1 MRPAMRSLFV
11 QARRAGTAAAADP
24 NAALITSEVAA
35 LAAEGK
41 KLMWVFLGAPG
52 VGKGTYASRV
62 AKLLGVPH
70 VSAGDLVRDEIRA
83 GTALAKE
90 MAEVTGRGQ
99 LLPDQMVLTL
109 LNKRLAAGAAA
120 GEKGVLLDGFPRT
133 LKQAVR
139 SRRPRRS
146 LLRPSHAPPPA
157 HRSCWTRRP
166 RGSARR

>member
-1 MRPAMRSLFV
+1 MRPLRSLFV
-11 QARRAGTAAAADP
+11 HVRRAGTAAVDPAA
-24 NAALITSEVAA
+24 AAISAEVAA
-35 LAAEGK
+35 LSAEGK
-41 KLMWVFLGAPG
+41 KLVWVFLGAPG

-83 GTALAKE
+83 GTPLAKE

-120 GEKGVLLDGFPRT
+120 GERGVLLDGFPRT
-133 LKQAVR
+133 RAQAVR
-139 SRRPRRS
+139 LRAPAAAPR
-146 LLRPSHAPPPA
+146 LPPPA
-157 HRSCWTRRP
+157 PPHALSFPCRRCWTP
-166 RGSARR
+166 RQRG